1 MAQADPAYPTL
12 TSPAFRRMRCG
23 MSSLHDSIA
32 ALSEQD
38 GEFRIEAPEF
48 WAQGRTLF
56 GGMTAALS
64 HAAIGRAFGD
74 LGPLR
79 NAQFTFVG
87 PATGQLAFRPV
98 LLRRGRSS
106 AIVGVDCWNEDGL
119 AARSTFSFAEPR
131 ESAIVHDH
139 SPRMAVP
146 PPQDCEPFHRTT
158 KPLKGFLGQFEF
170 RSAAG
175 SRLFEPGG
183 LPEFAVWV
191 RFREATGEDRVTA
204 LLAMADALPCA
215 SMAHFPKPAPV
226 STLSWSAD
234 FHQPLAQSGEW
245 HLVWSSSERA
255 ADGYSIQN
263 MRVFSADGTPLLS
276 ARQVVAIFA

>member
-1 MAQADPAYPTL
+1 MA
-12 TSPAFRRMRCG
+12 
-23 MSSLHDSIA
+23 SLHDTIA
-32 ALSEQD
+32 TLAPYRLTEG
-38 GEFRIEAPEF
+38 GEADAEAYRIEAPEL

-64 HAAIGRAFGD
+64 HAAIRRAHGD

-87 PATGQLAFRPV
+87 PTTGPLSFRPA

-119 AARSTFSFAEPR
+119 AARATFSFAGPR
-131 ESAIVHDH
+131 ESAIAHDY
-139 SPRMAVP
+139 SPRMDVP
-146 PPQDCEPFHRTT
+146 PPDACEPLHRTS

-170 RSAAG
+170 RFAAG
-175 SRLFEPGG
+175 TRLFEGG
-183 LPEFAVWV
+183 ASAEEGGARSDGRPEFAVWV
-191 RFREATGEDRVTA
+191 RFREDAGEDPITA

-215 SMAHFPKPAPV
+215 AMSHFPKPAPV
-226 STLSWSAD
+226 STLSWSVD
-234 FHQPLAQSGEW
+234 VHQPLAQSGGW
-245 HLVWSSSERA
+245 HLVWSSSEAA

-263 MRVFSADGTPLLS
+263 MRVFNAEGVPLLS
-276 ARQVVAIFA
+276 ARQVVAIFI